1 MLINQISV
9 FLENKPGQLK
19 ELVQLLADSNIDLHA
34 LSLAES
40 QDYGMLRIIVDK
52 VDETMCLLK
61 ERGWPSAMT
70 PVLSVTVPDEPGS
83 LTKILSV
90 IAENGETVEYSY
102 AFLTKIQGKANI
114 ILRVNDNEKIEK
126 LLVEAGIA

>member
-1 MLINQISV
+1 MLVNQISV
-9 FLENKPGQLK
+9 FLENKPGQLN
-19 ELVQLLADSNIDLHA
+19 ELVQILADNKIDLQA

-40 QDYGMLRIIVDK
+40 QDYGILRIIVDDIDK
-52 VDETMCLLK
+52 TIALLK
-61 ERGWPSAMT
+61 EHGWSCAVT

-90 IAENGETVEYSY
+90 IAENGESLEYSY
-102 AFLTKIQGKANI
+102 AFFSRVQGSACI

-126 LLVEAGIA
+126 MLENAGIS